1 MDERLTELLRAKGR
15 IASDKT
21 NVNGRFVTIEVTEGA
36 AKVAWELTKELPVA
50 FPNGY
55 FSKAPTYWSATRY
68 QVQAN
73 SKRPAFVHTGVA
85 YPAGS
90 FGDVTEI
97 YIEEA

>member
-1 MDERLTELLRAKGR
+1 MDERLTKILREKGR
-15 IASDKT
+15 IISDKT
-21 NVNGRFVTIEVTEGA
+21 NANGRFVTVEVSEDA

-50 FPNGY
+50 FPSGY
-55 FSKAPTYWSATRY
+55 FSKAPTYWSATKY

-73 SKRPAFVHTGVA
+73 SKRPAFVHTGAA

-97 YIEEA
+97 YIVE